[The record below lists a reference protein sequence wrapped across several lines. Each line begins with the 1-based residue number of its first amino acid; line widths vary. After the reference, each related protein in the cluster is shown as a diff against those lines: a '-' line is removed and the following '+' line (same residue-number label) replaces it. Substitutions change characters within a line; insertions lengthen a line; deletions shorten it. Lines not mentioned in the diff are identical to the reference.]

1 MPREFSRT
9 RRVAELVQRELAR
22 LLEEEVRDPRIRLIT
37 ITAVEV
43 SKDLRHAK
51 VYVTGMGEHA
61 ENVDHGQLLEVLKR
75 AGGFLRRQL
84 SHDLDL
90 RRSPELHFVY
100 DSSVEHGVALSHLIE
115 EATHGDTKA
124 RSKD

>member
-22 LLEEEVRDPRIRLIT
+22 LLEEEVSDPRIRLIT

-51 VYVTGMGEHA
+51 VYVTGMGKHA
-61 ENVDHGQLLEVLKR
+61 EHVDHEQVLDVLKR
-75 AGGFLRRQL
+75 WTCAGVPNCTLFTTA
-84 SHDLDL
+84 
-90 RRSPELHFVY
+90 
-100 DSSVEHGVALSHLIE
+100 ALNTVWHCRTS
-115 EATHGDTKA
+115 
-124 RSKD
+124 